1 MVPPVDPNI
10 VIRPDIIPKPAP
22 PLPNPNPNPKKLYF
36 LDYVTTM
43 FNQTHGPQSQKN
55 DIWAVVQRIQNH
67 FVAKN
72 YLVKYNLLYV
82 PDVKVVSEPKDIIE
96 VFPQ

>member
-1 MVPPVDPNI
+1 MPIPT
-10 VIRPDIIPKPAP
+10 PKPDP
-22 PLPNPNPNPKKLYF
+22 DDIKPVVSKKLYY

-55 DIWAVVQRIQNH
+55 DIWGVVQRIQNH
-67 FVAKN
+67 FVARN

-82 PDVKVVSEPKDIIE
+82 PDVRVVVEPKDLIE